1 MHNIATKK
9 TAIDVKNFENSSFS
23 TIEVNTNDRDLSD
36 KNLKA
41 ILNISQLSI
50 VSIVFR
56 TFHESQKRFYEITN
70 KRYVLWSMS
79 LVIWMLRI
87 TNFIEHEEIIIVD
100 LFRHDTFKI
109 YFESQIDRNRDESI
123 DIQKEI
129 NFDETNE
136 IIVIDKTNEINVID
150 KKSEISVID
159 KTNEVNAINETN
171 EINAINETNE
181 VNAINKTNEINA
193 INETNEINAIDKM
206 SEKKSFQKY
215 DIDTNDDMNKKN
227 RIVYEDVRKQLRK
240 HTLQLAQIVIIT
252 ISNANDY
259 SFYSD
264 FESNIIIVNEIIKFL
279 KVDIWNILNNYAKKF
294 LLLIDDDAQLHSI
307 ILSDSN

>member
-1 MHNIATKK
+1 
-9 TAIDVKNFENSSFS
+9 
-23 TIEVNTNDRDLSD
+23 
-36 KNLKA
+36 
-41 ILNISQLSI
+41 
-50 VSIVFR
+50 
-56 TFHESQKRFYEITN
+56 
-70 KRYVLWSMS
+70 
-79 LVIWMLRI
+79 MLRI

-279 KVDIWNILNNYAKKF
+279 KVDI
-294 LLLIDDDAQLHSI
+294 
-307 ILSDSN
+307 